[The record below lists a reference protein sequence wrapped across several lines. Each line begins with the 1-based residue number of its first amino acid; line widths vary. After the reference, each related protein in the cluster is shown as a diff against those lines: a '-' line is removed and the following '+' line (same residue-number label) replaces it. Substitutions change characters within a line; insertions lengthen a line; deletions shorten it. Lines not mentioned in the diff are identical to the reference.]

1 MTLFF
6 LFACANDD
14 TTSATG
20 DSLRWESDAGI
31 YALTLVFADGEPRA
45 GPVEIA
51 VSAEGVTALTFDAV
65 MSAMGHGFVEEP
77 VVTGAD
83 GMWSLACVFPMSG
96 TWTLSFGLDGTA
108 GADTLSGDIEVN

>member
-1 MTLFF
+1 MILSF
-6 LFACANDD
+6 LFACANED

-65 MSAMGHGFVEEP
+65 MSTMGHGLVEEP
-77 VVTGAD
+77 VVTGTD
-83 GMWSLACVFPMSG
+83 GAWTLACVFPMSG
-96 TWTLSFGLDGTA
+96 TWTLSFGLDGRA
-108 GADTLSGDIEVN
+108 GADTLSGDVEVH